1 MAYGGWR
8 GLHLEQLL
16 IHVVR
21 RAQPPGVQSQAPTVQ
36 RVHLLLSDWLPDGV
50 QNCQQADEIRRK
62 ERKEKGGRDGRRDT
76 ACPSITLHVSK
87 IRQPEVIVHKY
98 NFLVETQN
106 GVKFSD
112 LEES

>member
-62 ERKEKGGRDGRRDT
+62 ERKEKGGRDGRREKVRDRDRE
-76 ACPSITLHVSK
+76 K
-87 IRQPEVIVHKY
+87 GEREK
-98 NFLVETQN
+98 
-106 GVKFSD
+106 
-112 LEES
+112 EEKTE